1 MSTVSD
7 YGPWAVVTGASS
19 GIGRAVAEHLA
30 AEGVHLVLAA
40 RSTGRLEDLGRR
52 LTEQHGVR
60 HRVVT
65 VDLSRTDG
73 AATLLH
79 AVGDLDVGLL
89 VSNAGAGRPGLF
101 LDQDLDDLRTRLT
114 LNTTTHLELAHAFG
128 RRFTARGGGAML
140 LVSALGALHGLPH
153 MAHESASKAYVL
165 HLGEA
170 LHHELGPAGVAVT
183 VMLPGNVDT
192 PIIDSLGLDR
202 GRLPLR
208 PLPVETAVRQAF
220 DALRRRR
227 ATVIPDRRLRT
238 ATRLTPRGLSI
249 RMNGRM
255 LEQAARNLDTRRPV
269 ATEAHTGDGV

>member
-1 MSTVSD
+1 MNTVSE

-40 RSTGRLEDLGRR
+40 RSTGRLEELGRR
-52 LTEQHGVR
+52 LTREHGVR

-73 AATLLH
+73 AATLLQT
-79 AVGDLDVGLL
+79 VGDLDVGLL
-89 VSNAGAGRPGLF
+89 VSNAGAGRPGRF
-101 LDQDLDDLRTRLT
+101 LDQELDDLRARLT

-128 RRFTARGGGAML
+128 HRFAARGRGAML

-170 LHHELGPAGVAVT
+170 LHHELAPAGVAVT

-192 PIIDSLGLDR
+192 PIIDALGLDR

-220 DALRRRR
+220 EALRRRR
-227 ATVIPDRRLRT
+227 TTVIPDRRLRA
-238 ATRLTPRGLSI
+238 ATRLTPRALSI

-255 LEQAARNLDTRRPV
+255 LEQAARNLDARRP
-269 ATEAHTGDGV
+269 ATEPHTGDGG